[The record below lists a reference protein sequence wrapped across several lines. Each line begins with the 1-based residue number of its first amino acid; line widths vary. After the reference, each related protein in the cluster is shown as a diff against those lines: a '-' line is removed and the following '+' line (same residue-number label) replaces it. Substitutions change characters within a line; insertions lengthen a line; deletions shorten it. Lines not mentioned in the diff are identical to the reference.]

1 LGRNI
6 FNYLVNL
13 KNISFDVLHS
23 TRMIYDNESEDDVIK
38 LFSGINIVFSRLVSE
53 ENEILQLTQIGLR
66 VTE

>member
-13 KNISFDVLHS
+13 KNISTDVTYS
-23 TRMIYDNESEDDVIK
+23 TKMIYDNEELEDVIK

-53 ENEILQLTQIGLR
+53 ENEIMQLTQLGLKINN
-66 VTE
+66 